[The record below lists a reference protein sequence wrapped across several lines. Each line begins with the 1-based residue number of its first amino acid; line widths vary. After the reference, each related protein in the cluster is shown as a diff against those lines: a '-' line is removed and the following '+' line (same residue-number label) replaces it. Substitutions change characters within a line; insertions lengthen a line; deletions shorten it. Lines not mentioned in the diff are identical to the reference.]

1 MFGICVEASHQRG
14 MGHLFRALNLCEGLS
29 ERGLPFHIFINKND
43 ASQTILEQRNLP
55 FETVPLDSAK
65 QDWQQ
70 NLIHQYGIKAW
81 IDDRLNTDIN
91 HAAQVKECDIA
102 LVTFDDRGSGARFAD
117 LNIAAL
123 AFDETESLE
132 GNKVLRGPC
141 YLPLNPEIAR
151 YKRLRNEQN
160 RIVVSMGGSDTY
172 GVTVKV
178 IRLLKAAGR
187 GATVV
192 VGPAFQ
198 HENKL
203 NSVIDSSFQLKRAL
217 PSLME
222 EFSHYDL
229 AITGGGI
236 TPFEANAAGLPCVV
250 IASEDF
256 EIPVGQGLAKLGGA
270 VFAGHH
276 SQIDADLFTQDLPI
290 KKMSQLGMERIDLNG
305 TARIL
310 DEIEALI

>member
-1 MFGICVEASHQRG
+1 MFGICIEASHQRG
-14 MGHLFRALNLCEGLS
+14 MGHLFRVLNLCEGLS

-43 ASQTILEQRNLP
+43 ASQKILAQRNLP
-55 FETVPLDSAK
+55 FETVSLDFIR
-65 QDWQQ
+65 QDWQKK
-70 NLIHQYGIKAW
+70 LIHQHGIKAW
-81 IDDRLNTDIN
+81 VDDRQNTDIN
-91 HAAQVKECDIA
+91 HAKQVKECDIA
-102 LVTFDDRGSGARFAD
+102 LVTFDDRGSGACLAD

-123 AFDETESLE
+123 AFDETEILE
-132 GNKVLRGPC
+132 GNKVLKGPC

-151 YKRLRNEQN
+151 YKHLRNEQS

-178 IRLLKAAGR
+178 VRLLKAMGR
-187 GATVV
+187 GATVI

-198 HENKL
+198 HEHEL
-203 NSVIDSSFQLKRAL
+203 NSVIDGSFQLKRAL

-250 IASEDF
+250 IANEDF
-256 EIPVGQGLAKLGGA
+256 EILVGQGLEKLGGTL
-270 VFAGHH
+270 FAGHY
-276 SQIDADLFTQDLPI
+276 SQIDVSLLSKDLPI
-290 KKMSQLGMERIDLNG
+290 KKMSQLGMEQIDLNG
-305 TARIL
+305 TSRIL
-310 DEIEALI
+310 DEIEVLI

>member
-1 MFGICVEASHQRG
+1 MFGICIEASHQRG

-29 ERGLPFHIFINKND
+29 ERGLTFHIFINKND
-43 ASQTILEQRNLP
+43 ASETILKQRNLP
-55 FETVPLDSAK
+55 FETVPLDSSK

-70 NLIHQYGIKAW
+70 KLIHQYGINTW
-81 IDDRLNTDIN
+81 VDDRLNTDIT
-91 HAAQVKECDIA
+91 HAAQIKECNIA
-102 LVTFDDRGSGARFAD
+102 LVTFDDRGSGAHLAD

-123 AFDETESLE
+123 AFDETEVLD
-132 GNKVLRGPC
+132 GKKVLKGPR
-141 YLPLNPEIAR
+141 YLPLNAEIVR

-178 IRLLKAAGR
+178 VRLLKAAGR
-187 GATVV
+187 GATVI

-198 HENKL
+198 HEHEL

-217 PSLME
+217 PSLIE
-222 EFSHYDL
+222 EFGHYDL

-250 IASEDF
+250 IANEDF
-256 EIPVGQGLAKLGGA
+256 EIPVGQGLARLGGA

-276 SQIDADLFTQDLPI
+276 SQIDAHLLTQDLPI
-290 KKMSQLGMERIDLNG
+290 KKMSQLGMQQIDLNG
-305 TARIL
+305 TTRIL
-310 DEIEALI
+310 DEIEALV

>member
-14 MGHLFRALNLCEGLS
+14 MGHLFRALNLCKGLS
-29 ERGLPFHIFINKND
+29 ERGLPFHIFINKNE

-70 NLIHQYGIKAW
+70 KLIHQYGIKAW
-81 IDDRLNTDIN
+81 VDDRLNTDIN
-91 HAAQVKECDIA
+91 HATQIKECDIA
-102 LVTFDDRGSGARFAD
+102 LVTFDDRGSGARLAD

-123 AFDETESLE
+123 AFDETELLE

-198 HENKL
+198 HENEL
-203 NSVIDSSFQLKRAL
+203 NSVMDSSFQLKRAL

-250 IASEDF
+250 IANEDF

-270 VFAGHH
+270 LFAGHH